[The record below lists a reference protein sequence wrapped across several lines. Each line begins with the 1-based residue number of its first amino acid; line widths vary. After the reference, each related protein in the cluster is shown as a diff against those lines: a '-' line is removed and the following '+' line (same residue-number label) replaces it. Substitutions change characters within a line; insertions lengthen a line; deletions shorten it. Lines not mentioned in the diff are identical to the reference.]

1 MDKGNIT
8 FKNRLQE
15 LRWKNLPS
23 TLPSSSRNQ
32 LWDCLPKQGPEQML
46 EWIVA
51 SVDTGFPWLCAEIEE
66 IEVSW
71 NDIKQLL
78 ISILNF
84 GYKML
89 VKKRL
94 FEHQIIRKYLL
105 LTILNSV
112 VCTCKICS
120 FDIVMETEG
129 RKCCKISI
137 CYIIWICCSHTD
149 PLNTPWKN
157 WYYLYFC
164 WPVKKVLIN
173 VLIKKK

>member
-51 SVDTGFPWLCAEIEE
+51 SEDTGFPWLCAEIEE

-94 FEHQIIRKYLL
+94 FEHQIIGKYLL
-105 LTILNSV
+105 LFSKL
-112 VCTCKICS
+112 
-120 FDIVMETEG
+120 
-129 RKCCKISI
+129 
-137 CYIIWICCSHTD
+137 
-149 PLNTPWKN
+149 LQWKN
-157 WYYLYFC
+157 FTTSLLHSFIHFLLDIWRPEGELSR
-164 WPVKKVLIN
+164 N
-173 VLIKKK
+173 Q